1 MDADG
6 LAGPAK
12 TMEEIDGH
20 FSIGVGPR
28 MVFDSSICIWT
39 MKERGKDMKDR
50 LFIRTNKVC

>member
-12 TMEEIDGH
+12 PMEEIDGH

-28 MVFDSSICIWT
+28 VVFDSSICVWT
-39 MKERGKDMKDR
+39 MKERER
-50 LFIRTNKVC
+50 I